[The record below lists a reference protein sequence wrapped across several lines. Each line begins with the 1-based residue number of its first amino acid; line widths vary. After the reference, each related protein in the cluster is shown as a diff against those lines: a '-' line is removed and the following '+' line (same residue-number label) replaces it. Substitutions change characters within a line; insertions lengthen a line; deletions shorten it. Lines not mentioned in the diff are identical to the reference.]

1 MNQLHPSLADIVPS
15 VASVVYRR
23 YRGYVERE
31 DLIQECYLW
40 ATSRNDSLEEQ
51 LNEENPLRKVA
62 NEKRIAWQMKRHA
75 ERYARKEKANKSGY
89 KIADEAFY
97 DTATLAQLLPFV
109 IKSIVLDTA
118 LEQSQV
124 MINDGQ
130 PRKQSAPA
138 EGGNL
143 LASLVDIKKA
153 FVRLPEEDK
162 QILILRYYDNVTLQ
176 NIAEYL
182 ECAVSTADR
191 RVNNSL
197 RKLQNNLGGESPY
210 Q

>member
-1 MNQLHPSLADIVPS
+1 MNQLHPSLVDIVPS

>member
-1 MNQLHPSLADIVPS
+1 MNQLHPALADIVPS

-40 ATSRNDSLEEQ
+40 ATSRNDSLQEQ
-51 LNEENPLRKVA
+51 LNEENLLRKVA

-75 ERYARKEKANKSGY
+75 ERYARKEKASKSGY

-109 IKSIVLDTA
+109 IKSVVLDTA

-130 PRKQSAPA
+130 PHRQSAPA

-153 FVRLPEEDK
+153 FTKLPEEDK

>member
-1 MNQLHPSLADIVPS
+1 MNQLHPSLVDIVPS

-23 YRGYVERE
+23 YRNYVERE

-40 ATSRNDSLEEQ
+40 ATSRNASLVEQ
-51 LNEENPLRKVA
+51 LNEENLLRRTA
-62 NEKRIAWQMKRHA
+62 NERRIAWQMKRHA